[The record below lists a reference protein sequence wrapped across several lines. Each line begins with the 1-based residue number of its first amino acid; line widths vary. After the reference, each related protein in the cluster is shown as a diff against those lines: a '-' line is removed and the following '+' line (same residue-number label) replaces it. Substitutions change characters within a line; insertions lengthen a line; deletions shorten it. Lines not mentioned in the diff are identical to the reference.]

1 MRNLNNQLMNGKEEN
16 VNEKEENGN
25 LIIQILYNR
34 EIIMI
39 VLRIK

>member
-1 MRNLNNQLMNGKEEN
+1 MNGKEEN